1 MPEAGLL
8 FWPVQNFFLFPAVI
22 KAGHL
27 FYYILSS
34 VYPILTLQE
43 YRQHLA
49 DPAYVTTVLLP
60 FYQQEE
66 NLPRFARMRLMHQ
79 FFQSGIQRHYPEV
92 YLDRLCAGLDQVLGA
107 AFAPGPLS
115 GQPGALQAVS
125 QLLGQARV
133 ADLADLLDSLRFYEL
148 IFSGLEAYEV
158 CANIAYLQGRVKGVL
173 SNEF

>member
-1 MPEAGLL
+1 M
-8 FWPVQNFFLFPAVI
+8 
-22 KAGHL
+22 H
-27 FYYILSS
+27 S
-34 VYPILTLQE
+34 VYPILSLQE

-107 AFAPGPLS
+107 AFAPRPLTP
-115 GQPGALQAVS
+115 QALQAVG
-125 QLLGQARV
+125 QLLAQARV

-158 CANIAYLQGRVKGVL
+158 CANIAYLQGRVRAL
-173 SNEF
+173 LPEQRTTNNE

>member
-1 MPEAGLL
+1 MRP
-8 FWPVQNFFLFPAVI
+8 
-22 KAGHL
+22 
-27 FYYILSS
+27 
-34 VYPILTLQE
+34 VYPIHTLQE

-79 FFQSGIQRHYPEV
+79 FFQSGIHRQYPEL

-107 AFAPGPLS
+107 AFARRPLS
-115 GQPGALQAVS
+115 GQPQALEAVS
-125 QLLGQARV
+125 QLLSQTRET
-133 ADLADLLDSLRFYEL
+133 DLADLLDSLRFYEL

-158 CANIAYLQGRVKGVL
+158 CANIAYLQTQVRGVL
-173 SNEF
+173 GGEW